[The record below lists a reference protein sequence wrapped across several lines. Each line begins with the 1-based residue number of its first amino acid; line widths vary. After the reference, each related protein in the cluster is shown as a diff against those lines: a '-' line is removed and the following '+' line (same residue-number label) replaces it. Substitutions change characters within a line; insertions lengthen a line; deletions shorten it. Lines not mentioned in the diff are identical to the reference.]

1 MHKQPACCQNHDCI
15 NVATKELGSVAEI
28 LRLANLAARK
38 PMKDTKP
45 KKQKTLKTTKHV
57 PDPDQICVADL
68 LCTAF
73 VDVEEKSWRWYLLR
87 PVAVCLEPY
96 ANLPTVD
103 IGPHSLGQVA
113 KTIVIAPMQAT
124 RNGEN
129 RRTVLRYGFELS
141 PVGTPLFSEL
151 VPEELSK

>member
-1 MHKQPACCQNHDCI
+1 MHKQPARCQNHDCI

-96 ANLPTVD
+96 TNLPTVD

>member
-1 MHKQPACCQNHDCI
+1 M
-15 NVATKELGSVAEI
+15 
-28 LRLANLAARK
+28 
-38 PMKDTKP
+38 
-45 KKQKTLKTTKHV
+45 
-57 PDPDQICVADL
+57 ADL

-96 ANLPTVD
+96 TNLPTVD

-124 RNGEN
+124 RNGEKK
-129 RRTVLRYGFELS
+129 RTVVRYGIALA
-141 PVGTPLFSEL
+141 PVGTPISNEL
-151 VPEELSK
+151 VPDELNK

>member
-1 MHKQPACCQNHDCI
+1 MPDDFQLESEPAK
-15 NVATKELGSVAEI
+15 TKSL
-28 LRLANLAARK
+28 
-38 PMKDTKP
+38 KP
-45 KKQKTLKTTKHV
+45 KQHIPGTN
-57 PDPDQICVADL
+57 PICVADL

-103 IGPHSLGQVA
+103 IGPLLLGQVT
-113 KTIVIAPMQAT
+113 KTIVAAPMQAT

-129 RRTVLRYGFELS
+129 KRTVVRHGIELA
-141 PVGTPLFSEL
+141 PVGTPISNEL
-151 VPEELSK
+151 VPDELNK

>member
-1 MHKQPACCQNHDCI
+1 MHKQPARCQNHDCI

-103 IGPHSLGQVA
+103 IGPLLLGQVIRQLWPLQCRQPA
-113 KTIVIAPMQAT
+113 MVRTSVPLC
-124 RNGEN
+124 G
-129 RRTVLRYGFELS
+129 TVLNWHQLAPQFLVRWS
-141 PVGTPLFSEL
+141 P
-151 VPEELSK
+151 KN

>member
-1 MHKQPACCQNHDCI
+1 
-15 NVATKELGSVAEI
+15 
-28 LRLANLAARK
+28 
-38 PMKDTKP
+38 MKDTKP

-96 ANLPTVD
+96 TNLPTVD